1 MIMRAA
7 VLLPLALP
15 VLGQQEVVTRYDA
28 FVGYG
33 FLNSPKIKLFEN
45 SFAIQAG
52 VRPKTWYSAGFDYTN
67 ASGDLSL
74 TPNLLPTSLQQQLA
88 EQLARLEA
96 AGLLPP
102 GYKLTVRTHSRTQTF
117 AVGPQLAYRHF
128 SKATLFVRPVY
139 AGAIRE
145 VATPKPGDPIAA
157 AIVAQLVPSGKKTDW
172 AGLWGLAAV
181 LISCLPTIS
190 RCGPRP
196 SWFTT
201 ICSTTY

>member
-1 MIMRAA
+1 MRAA

-33 FLNSPKIKLFEN
+33 FVNSPKIKLFEN

-102 GYKLTVRTHSRTQTF
+102 GYKLTVRTLSRTQTF
-117 AVGPQLAYRHF
+117 AW
-128 SKATLFVRPVY
+128 
-139 AGAIRE
+139 
-145 VATPKPGDPIAA
+145 
-157 AIVAQLVPSGKKTDW
+157 VPSLHIATSLKPLFLS
-172 AGLWGLAAV
+172 GLSMRERYAKWQRPNPV
-181 LISCLPTIS
+181 IRLPQ
-190 RCGPRP
+190 P
-196 SWFTT
+196 
-201 ICSTTY
+201 